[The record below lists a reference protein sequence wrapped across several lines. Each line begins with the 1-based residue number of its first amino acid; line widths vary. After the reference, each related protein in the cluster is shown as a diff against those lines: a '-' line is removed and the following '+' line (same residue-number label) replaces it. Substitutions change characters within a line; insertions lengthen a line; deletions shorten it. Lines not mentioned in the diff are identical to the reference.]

1 MSLSPFS
8 CRILLPSSKDDR
20 RAGAWDHAGHRN
32 SGQVPCPK
40 GFHVHRL
47 SSAPSF
53 SAPALPVHA
62 GLLSHFG
69 CVWLFATLWTIARQ
83 APLSMGI
90 LQARRL
96 EWVAMPFSRPS
107 PRPRDGIHVSCVS
120 CIAGRQLTAEP
131 LGKPCLCRPHH
142 LFSMQHL
149 PKLPAASSLKAQL
162 WSHPGTPSLS
172 FHTLK
177 VLLNLT
183 SPWAEGPSRQGTE
196 RDTCPSS

>member
-1 MSLSPFS
+1 MGTSLWGSIIQPIKSHIQSNNIYEIISVLVCVYVCLYTNYMCVLCLVAQS
-8 CRILLPSSKDDR
+8 CPTLATP
-20 RAGAWDHAGHRN
+20 WT
-32 SGQVPCPK
+32 V
-40 GFHVHRL
+40 
-47 SSAPSF
+47 
-53 SAPALPVHA
+53 AL
-62 GLLSHFG
+62 
-69 CVWLFATLWTIARQ
+69 Q
-83 APLSMGI
+83 ALLSMGI